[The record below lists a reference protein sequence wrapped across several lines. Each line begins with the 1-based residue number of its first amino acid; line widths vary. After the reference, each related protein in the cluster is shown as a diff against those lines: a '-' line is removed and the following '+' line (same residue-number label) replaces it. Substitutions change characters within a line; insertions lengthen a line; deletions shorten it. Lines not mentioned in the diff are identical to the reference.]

1 MSMDKRK
8 HMALQILLDLVFYA
22 AGSALFAVGMQMFIA
37 PNQIAPGGVS
47 AVAVVLNYLT
57 GLPIGMYSL
66 LINIPI
72 LLLGLG
78 FLGMRFTLK
87 TMSAVVVMSVLTDA
101 FYYVVPPYHG
111 DVLLSA
117 LFGGLLMGAGMALI
131 FMRDSTTGG
140 VDILSRLIQK
150 RLPYLPMGKLLLLID
165 VVIICASALVFGKM
179 EIVLYSLVAVAV
191 ASYTIDSVMY
201 GLDRGK
207 LVYVFSSR
215 SREIAKRV
223 IDDLERGCTLLEAKG
238 GYSGEER
245 QALLVAVRLQQYHR
259 LREIVHEEDSRA
271 FIVVTDS
278 SEVLGEGFKPIQ
290 KEK

>member
-1 MSMDKRK
+1 MEKQK
-8 HMALQILLDLVFYA
+8 HVVLQVLLDLAFFT

-57 GLPIGMYSL
+57 GMPIGLWSL
-66 LINIPI
+66 LLNIPI

-78 FLGMRFTLK
+78 FLGWRFTVK
-87 TMSAVVVMSVLTDA
+87 TMTAVVIMSVLTDA
-101 FYYVVPPYHG
+101 FYFVPVYQG
-111 DVLLSA
+111 DALLSA

-140 VDILSRLIQK
+140 VDILSRLIQM

-165 VVIICASALVFGKM
+165 VVIICFSALVFGKI
-179 EIVLYSLVAVAV
+179 ETVLYSLVAVAV

-201 GLDRGK
+201 GMDRGK
-207 LVYVFSSR
+207 LVYIFSPKSK
-215 SREIAKRV
+215 EIARRV
-223 IDDLERGCTLLEAKG
+223 IDELDRGCTLLNATG
-238 GYSGEER
+238 GYSGDPQ

-259 LREIVHEEDSRA
+259 LREIAHEEDSRA
-271 FIVVTDS
+271 FIIVTDS
-278 SEVLGEGFKPIQ
+278 SEVLGEGFKPITKQ
-290 KEK
+290 